1 MCKITKEL
9 KVLTAA
15 RRFLNRS
22 LLDRYTERAVQR
34 TTPQSAAMKHEK
46 SSTMA
51 VAGNGSMPPLSLK
64 RQLQQ
69 QQHLTDSSNPRSPI
83 TKAFDFLPWSRSR
96 SKAAAVAAGSKAS
109 SCDAMESAEKPA
121 EVHYQRNIF
130 RSGGGLIRDMLVGSD
145 KEKLQ
150 KEKPPQSPQSVA
162 KQKQRKQKQLARNKS
177 LDIRE
182 LIGCIDGELSPGRAI
197 GQSGA
202 SAAQRFL
209 DDTYIESKS
218 RHILFNDD
226 ENTVHII
233 KKEQPVASTHRT
245 PSAAAAV
252 NGGDA
257 AVVKARLKF
266 KRVPSEHYA
275 ASPEAL
281 RRAQQLYQRSEQRH
295 MLQRRKSLS
304 DSHYEQQSSSS
315 VSSGGSCS
323 GHHHHHN
330 GTSSS
335 SYGACNGIMME
346 RPKTDK
352 PRKKLSFREPIEAS
366 SAAGISPVVVA
377 AMSSAMLA
385 EEQRLARQRRRSS
398 PLERQN
404 VLLLDNCDNLCNN
417 NRTKDAISCASAASD
432 PEVCVCVCVCVNAA
446 YA

>member
-1 MCKITKEL
+1 
-9 KVLTAA
+9 
-15 RRFLNRS
+15 
-22 LLDRYTERAVQR
+22 
-34 TTPQSAAMKHEK
+34 
-46 SSTMA
+46 MA
-51 VAGNGSMPPLSLK
+51 VAGNGSTPPLSLK

-96 SKAAAVAAGSKAS
+96 SKAAVAAGSKAS
-109 SCDAMESAEKPA
+109 SCVAMESAEKPA

-182 LIGCIDGELSPGRAI
+182 LIGCIDGELSPGRAL
-197 GQSGA
+197 GQSA
-202 SAAQRFL
+202 STAQRFL

-233 KKEQPVASTHRT
+233 KKEQPVASTH
-245 PSAAAAV
+245 
-252 NGGDA
+252 GGDS

-323 GHHHHHN
+323 GHHHHN
-330 GTSSS
+330 GTSS

-366 SAAGISPVVVA
+366 SAGISPVVVA
-377 AMSSAMLA
+377 AMSSTMLA

-432 PEVCVCVCVCVNAA
+432 PEVCVCVCVRQRGVCVICFVRHMQQI
-446 YA
+446 

>member
-1 MCKITKEL
+1 
-9 KVLTAA
+9 
-15 RRFLNRS
+15 
-22 LLDRYTERAVQR
+22 
-34 TTPQSAAMKHEK
+34 MKHEK

-51 VAGNGSMPPLSLK
+51 VAGNGGTPPLAIK

-69 QQHLTDSSNPRSPI
+69 QQHLADSSNPRSPI

-96 SKAAAVAAGSKAS
+96 SKVAAAGSKSS
-109 SCDAMESAEKPA
+109 SCDALEAAEKPS
-121 EVHYQRNIF
+121 EVHYHRNIF
-130 RSGGGLIRDMLVGSD
+130 RSGGGLIRDMLVGGD

-182 LIGCIDGELSPGRAI
+182 LIGCVDGELSAGRAL
-197 GQSGA
+197 GQSA

-209 DDTYIESKS
+209 DDTYIDNRS

-233 KKEQPVASTHRT
+233 KKEQPVAVTHRT
-245 PSAAAAV
+245 PAATAS
-252 NGGDA
+252 NGGDS
-257 AVVKARLKF
+257 VVKARLKF
-266 KRVPSEHYA
+266 KRVPSDHYA

-281 RRAQQLYQRSEQRH
+281 RRAQQLYQRSEQRY

-315 VSSGGSCS
+315 VSSGGSC
-323 GHHHHHN
+323 GGHHN
-330 GTSSS
+330 GT
-335 SYGACNGIMME
+335 YGACNGIMME

-352 PRKKLSFREPIEAS
+352 PRKKLSFREPIEATS
-366 SAAGISPVVVA
+366 GISPVMV
-377 AMSSAMLA
+377 AMSAATLA
-385 EEQRLARQRRRSS
+385 EQRLERQRRRSS
-398 PLERQN
+398 PLERN
-404 VLLLDNCDNLCNN
+404 VLLLDNCDNLCN

-432 PEVCVCVCVCVNAA
+432 PEVCVCVCVRAYSRRMRNLLCLPYAA
-446 YA
+446 NLNCLLSALIACSADYY

>member
-1 MCKITKEL
+1 
-9 KVLTAA
+9 
-15 RRFLNRS
+15 
-22 LLDRYTERAVQR
+22 
-34 TTPQSAAMKHEK
+34 MKHEK

-51 VAGNGSMPPLSLK
+51 VAGNGGTPPLAIK

-69 QQHLTDSSNPRSPI
+69 QQHLADSSNPRSPI

-96 SKAAAVAAGSKAS
+96 SKVAAAGSKSS
-109 SCDAMESAEKPA
+109 SCDALEAAEKPS
-121 EVHYQRNIF
+121 EVHYHRNIF
-130 RSGGGLIRDMLVGSD
+130 RSGGGLIRDMLVGGD

-182 LIGCIDGELSPGRAI
+182 LIGCVDGELSAGRAL
-197 GQSGA
+197 GQSA

-209 DDTYIESKS
+209 DDTYIDNRS

-233 KKEQPVASTHRT
+233 KKEQPVAVTHRT
-245 PSAAAAV
+245 SAATAA
-252 NGGDA
+252 NGGDS
-257 AVVKARLKF
+257 VVKARLKF
-266 KRVPSEHYA
+266 KRVPSDHYA

-281 RRAQQLYQRSEQRH
+281 RRAQQLYQRSEQRY

-315 VSSGGSCS
+315 VSSGGSC
-323 GHHHHHN
+323 GGHHN
-330 GTSSS
+330 GT
-335 SYGACNGIMME
+335 YGACNGIMME

-352 PRKKLSFREPIEAS
+352 PRKKLSFREPIEATS
-366 SAAGISPVVVA
+366 GISPVMV
-377 AMSSAMLA
+377 AMSAATLA
-385 EEQRLARQRRRSS
+385 EQRLERQRRRSS
-398 PLERQN
+398 PLERN
-404 VLLLDNCDNLCNN
+404 VLLLDNCDNLCN

-432 PEVCVCVCVCVNAA
+432 PEVCVCVCARVFAA